1 AIIFAFLYF
10 TNNHKTD
17 LESTISEQWN
27 KITTFFSNDFSLPD
41 TMSKLSTDN
50 YKHEAGSRWSQ
61 NSASVYIASTDKTIV
76 KAYQTALANWNAT
89 GSFTFNIIS
98 DKASA
103 DITAKDYSDV
113 NSQAAGLAET
123 ETNAV
128 TNRMSHVDV
137 KLNRYYLLDAS
148 NGYNPLKYPEEAKFR
163 RDIVLTLMPQH
174 GKITEA
180 QMKEAKQA
188 SITEGLTTEE
198 QRLAVVGSKYDAF
211 LDVVIG
217 ELEESGESSALAE
230 GITVYTTLD

>member
-1 AIIFAFLYF
+1 MKTFIKILFFIPRLIWNIIWSIIKTLIILAAIIFAFLYF

-103 DITAKDYSDV
+103 DITAKDYSDA

-148 NGYNPLKYPEEAKFR
+148 YGYSFDRIVHTAEHELGHAIGLDHDDKETSVMASSGSYNGIQTV
-163 RDIVLTLMPQH
+163 DIT
-174 GKITEA
+174 
-180 QMKEAKQA
+180 
-188 SITEGLTTEE
+188 
-198 QRLAVVGSKYDAF
+198 AVKKLYVN
-211 LDVVIG
+211 
-217 ELEESGESSALAE
+217 
-230 GITVYTTLD
+230 